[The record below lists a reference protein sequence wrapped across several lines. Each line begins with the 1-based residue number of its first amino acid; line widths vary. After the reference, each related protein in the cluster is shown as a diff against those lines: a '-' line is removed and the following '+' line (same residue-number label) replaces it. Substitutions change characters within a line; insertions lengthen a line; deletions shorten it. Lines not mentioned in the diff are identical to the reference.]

1 MGISKLE
8 TFLTQKIKTNT
19 YELTALTNKNIAIDG
34 DWAIVVWYHLAK
46 KIHFK
51 YNCRNLEEI
60 VAEETAKHFLRW
72 IKNLLIFKIHPV
84 LCFDGDKDNKYK
96 ENTKEK
102 RQKAK
107 KKQMQQYKDSN
118 DEKEASENYM
128 GVYNSDTIDLA
139 IKKVIAE
146 CKKHKILT
154 LVAGET
160 GTGIVNEAEALCA
173 QLVHNKFCTAAYTG
187 DTDIYAYGTPLVI
200 TDFNFNNR
208 TFSVRIMDVIFN
220 ELGLTYESFIEMCI
234 LAGNDY
240 NTSYIK
246 ISNAYSMIL
255 KYKTIEKIPKGFIA
269 KLNNFYEKCNADVVR
284 KIYYGAKRK
293 LIIPREKKEELAHYF

>member
-19 YELTALTNKNIAIDG
+19 YELTALKNKNVAIDG

-46 KIHFK
+46 KMHFK
-51 YNCRNLEEI
+51 YDCKNLEEI
-60 VAEETAKHFLRW
+60 VAEETAKHFVRW
-72 IKNLLIFKIHPV
+72 LKNLFVFNIKPV
-84 LCFDGDKDNKYK
+84 LCFDSNKDNKFK
-96 ENTKEK
+96 EKTKEK
-102 RQKAK
+102 RQIVKD
-107 KKQMQQYKDSN
+107 KQIQQYNNSH
-118 DEKEASENYM
+118 DEKEASQNYM
-128 GVYNSDTIDLA
+128 GVYNSDTINLA
-139 IKKVIAE
+139 IQKVIAI
-146 CKKHKILT
+146 CKKNKILT
-154 LVAGET
+154 LVAGEI

-200 TDFNFNNR
+200 TNFNFKEK
-208 TFSVRIMDVIFN
+208 TFSVRIMEVILN
-220 ELGLTYESFIEMCI
+220 ELGLTYETFIEMCI

-269 KLNNFYEKCNADVVR
+269 KLNNFYEKCNAEVVR
-284 KIYYGAKRK
+284 KIYYAARRK
-293 LIIPREKKEELAHYF
+293 LIIPKEKKNELAQFF